1 MCLWRRVSSRN
12 KLHQGNQYQLS
23 LDGGRLLIIPWSWRL
38 DAHLAESSD
47 I

>member
-1 MCLWRRVSSRN
+1 MCLWRRMPSRS
-12 KLHQGNQYQLS
+12 KLQQENQYQPS
-23 LDGGRLLIIPWSWRL
+23 LDGGRLLVIPWSWRL